1 MGAAQMDERAKL
13 EHQIELATK
22 VAGYI
27 RDQSTASRL
36 RRFADELRQRL
47 FPSTRDREI
56 KMRAQELWE
65 HAGRP
70 VGRDLDF
77 WLEAERGQGAIRRT
91 ISLEDGAHGRLQR
104 VPHLPGLKGRR

>member
-1 MGAAQMDERAKL
+1 MDDQAKL

-22 VAGYI
+22 AASYI
-27 RDQSTASRL
+27 RDESTASRL

-56 KMRAQELWE
+56 KMRARELWE

-70 VGRDLDF
+70 VGRDVDF
-77 WLEAERGQGAIRRT
+77 WLEAEREI
-91 ISLEDGAHGRLQR
+91 
-104 VPHLPGLKGRR
+104 KGRSDETSA